1 MKWEPTNQQKNQ
13 NDKTRIEVFSF
24 HVDCVLLLSS
34 HITNLDFQMFMH
46 FLQKPRFSVQD
57 FPKRKQLP
65 WTALS
70 RDWIFD
76 SSSEVWEEEE
86 GSTSLTPESAGLG
99 GREPGVIMS
108 AIIRVFKK
116 FYFLLLR
123 FVLPGGRREC
133 IIFSVDCLQHIRI
146 VPHMSDQNWVGRCLG
161 GKTIKFSRSYFCF
174 AWF

>member
-1 MKWEPTNQQKNQ
+1 MQMTKPVL
-13 NDKTRIEVFSF
+13 RFFSF

-99 GREPGVIMS
+99 GREPGVIIVS
-108 AIIRVFKK
+108 YHSGIQEI
-116 FYFLLLR
+116 LL
-123 FVLPGGRREC
+123 FA
-133 IIFSVDCLQHIRI
+133 FA
-146 VPHMSDQNWVGRCLG
+146 
-161 GKTIKFSRSYFCF
+161 FCF
-174 AWF
+174 AWRQTGVYHIQCWLFTTYQNCPTYVRSELGWTLPRWQNNKIQPLLFLFCVILTFS